1 MFERHCVLQHSNILL
16 DLEFKVK
23 IADFGMARALVK
35 AGEPESISAM
45 VGSFGYMAPGKKIV
59 SYFSLSY

>member
-1 MFERHCVLQHSNILL
+1 L